1 MIDDNGIE
9 WLTYSEAAER
19 VGIQAGTLRV
29 WVARRKVR
37 AHRIGRVAY
46 AHMGDVR
53 HASRNMQR
61 VVVAV

>member
-1 MIDDNGIE
+1 MMDADGVE
-9 WLTYSEAAER
+9 WLPYSEAAQRAE
-19 VGIQAGTLRV
+19 IQPGTLRV

-53 HASRNMQR
+53 HASRNKQR
-61 VVVAV
+61 VVIAV

>member
-1 MIDDNGIE
+1 MIDADGVE
-9 WLTYSEAAER
+9 WLTYTAAAER
-19 VGIQAGTLRV
+19 AGIPPGTLRV
-29 WVARRKVR
+29 WVARHKVR
-37 AHRIGRVAY
+37 AHRVGRVAY

>member
-1 MIDDNGIE
+1 MDAEGVE
-9 WLTYSEAAER
+9 WLPYVEAAER
-19 VGIQAGTLRV
+19 VGIQPGTLRV

-61 VVVAV
+61 VAVSV

>member
-1 MIDDNGIE
+1 MMDGDGVE
-9 WLTYSEAAER
+9 WLTYTEAAER
-19 VGIQAGTLRV
+19 FGIRPGTLRV
-29 WVARRKVR
+29 WVTRRQVR

-61 VVVAV
+61 VAVSV

>member
-1 MIDDNGIE
+1 MKDADGVE

-19 VGIQAGTLRV
+19 FGIRPGTLRV
-29 WVARRKVR
+29 WVTRRQVR

-61 VVVAV
+61 AAAFV